1 MTTIVVDL
9 EGHKTYTA
17 EKVVHQKGAQQKQ
30 IVHQKAKWVGGWR
43 MRWLLEKTSCFDVKL
58 KWLE

>member
-9 EGHKTYTA
+9 EGHMTYTA

-43 MRWLLEKTSCFDVKL
+43 MRWLLDVKL